1 MSNYKWIGMLSI
13 VFMLIHAGTNAQE
26 KQKGSIDIH
35 FGISFPL
42 EDFAYDDLDDEGSG
56 GAGTGGNLGVQFL
69 IPLNQKGLGAFFGID
84 GAYNPLKKGVK
95 DEIRKRFMG
104 MGIDADI
111 KFYEYINFPLTLGL
125 NYTFQSDK
133 NTNVFFRGAV
143 VANFLKTTDYTV
155 AVGTSKLSI
164 VFDWAK
170 NYGFKVGG
178 GVLINKKTII
188 ALDL

>member
-1 MSNYKWIGMLSI
+1 
-13 VFMLIHAGTNAQE
+13 
-26 KQKGSIDIH
+26 
-35 FGISFPL
+35 
-42 EDFAYDDLDDEGSG
+42 
-56 GAGTGGNLGVQFL
+56 
-69 IPLNQKGLGAFFGID
+69 
-84 GAYNPLKKGVK
+84 
-95 DEIRKRFMG
+95 

-125 NYTFQSDK
+125 DYTFQSDK

-188 ALDL
+188 ALDLYGLGEHSIDATLNQDGEAENLNIKQKINFLTLTIGFRL